1 MPPGGRLESRSR
13 GLELPVRAT
22 PGDASAI
29 SPLAMKLVRLMQ
41 FPRQRPAAPGEWRVK
56 E

>member
-1 MPPGGRLESRSR
+1 MGANPGGA
-13 GLELPVRAT
+13 P
-22 PGDASAI
+22 AI
-29 SPLAMKLVRLMQ
+29 LLLAMKLVRVMQ